1 MFLAERVT
9 LSTIYWFT
17 LSLTLSPQE
26 RGLCVSMHFPKE
38 PKKILFTKVKK
49 NFKKIFPGGGGGN
62 RTRVRK
68 YANSGF
74 YIRIL
79 LFYLG

>member
-1 MFLAERVT
+1 MKPG
-9 LSTIYWFT
+9 S
-17 LSLTLSPQE
+17 
-26 RGLCVSMHFPKE
+26 FPKE
-38 PKKILFTKVKK
+38 LQKISFTGLKK
-49 NFKKIFPGGGGGN
+49 NFRKIFSGGGGGN

-74 YIRIL
+74 YILIL